1 MATYSMSFKPAG
13 NDAGVFPLSTGGPQ
27 AIDATSTTQNYA
39 LGTRILAR
47 DAVLGEAEF
56 IYCKGVASTAVG
68 DMVVIEND
76 FTTARDATPKGFCGV
91 AMSAC
96 VADNYGW
103 YCIKGRVLVTI
114 AADYTAGPVYMS
126 ATAGTVQSTIIV
138 GSHVIGASGATALN
152 AGGSAIAG
160 TSDTTPANKVVALLF
175 YPYGVQAV

>member
-1 MATYSMSFKPAG
+1 MATFSASFKPTNNG
-13 NDAGVFPLSTGGPQ
+13 AGVFPLSGKSPQ

-39 LGTRILAR
+39 LGTRILAS
-47 DAVLGEAEF
+47 DPVLGEAEF
-56 IYCKGVASTAVG
+56 IYCSGVASTAVG

-96 VADNYGW
+96 VASNYGW
-103 YCIKGRVLVTI
+103 YCIKGRVPVTI
-114 AADYTAGPVYMS
+114 AADFTAGPVYMS

-138 GSHVIGASGATALN
+138 GSHVIGASGATALD

-160 TSDTTPANKVVALLF
+160 TTDTTAAHKVIALLF